1 MARRDLPE
9 INAGSMA
16 DIAFLLLIFFL
27 VTTTMDI
34 DTGIKRKLPPLPDE
48 NNQPQESQML
58 KNNILVIQIA
68 TNKDIVLLETGAQE
82 SGQGY
87 PFEVNN
93 LKNFIKDFVDNKGRD
108 SNLSESPDKA
118 VISIKSGAK
127 AHWGTFIAVQ
137 DAISAAYK
145 ELRNEESIKLY
156 AKKYEDLNEDENS
169 EVKKIYPLKLTE
181 SVKEN

>member
-58 KNNILVIQIA
+58 KNNILVIQLA
-68 TNKDIVLLETGAQE
+68 TNKDVVLIETGAQE
-82 SGQGY
+82 SGQGF
-87 PFEVNN
+87 PFEVIN
-93 LKNFIKDFVDNKGRD
+93 LKNFIKDFVDNNGRD
-108 SNLSESPDKA
+108 QNLSDNPDKA
-118 VISIKSGAK
+118 VLSIKSGAK

-145 ELRNEESIKLY
+145 EMRNEESIKLFG
-156 AKKYEDLNEDENS
+156 KKYEDLNEEENKD
-169 EVKKIYPLKLTE
+169 VKKVYPLKLTE

>member
-34 DTGIKRKLPPLPDE
+34 DTGIKKLPPLPDE

-82 SGQGY
+82 SGARLS
-87 PFEVNN
+87 FEVNN

-127 AHWGTFIAVQ
+127 AHWEHLLQFRC
-137 DAISAAYK
+137 ISAAYK

-156 AKKYEDLNEDENS
+156 AKNMR
-169 EVKKIYPLKLTE
+169 I
-181 SVKEN
+181 

>member
-1 MARRDLPE
+1 MGKAIHLK
-9 INAGSMA
+9 
-16 DIAFLLLIFFL
+16 LI
-27 VTTTMDI
+27 T
-34 DTGIKRKLPPLPDE
+34 
-48 NNQPQESQML
+48 
-58 KNNILVIQIA
+58 
-68 TNKDIVLLETGAQE
+68 
-82 SGQGY
+82 
-87 PFEVNN
+87 

-108 SNLSESPDKA
+108 RNLSESPDKA

-169 EVKKIYPLKLTE
+169 EVKKYTLL
-181 SVKEN
+181 N